1 MFYRIVI
8 VKENLCARSMTL
20 KAKSKEEVE
29 KRISE
34 IKAFLYPN
42 EDTSGYVHI
51 IKTNEVEAYAPGTK
65 VPEYQITV
73 YKPEES
79 EEIDI
84 NDPEYFDLILEDSEW
99 YEDIIEADSAEEA
112 REKFLSK
119 ECLYSNV
126 GYDKCCIYI
135 NEVPVSMLLEEVKR
149 SISNYIEH
157 IYINKKHSEMTV
169 REFNN
174 LHRNIWKNEKM
185 QYEAHKYMRSAL
197 SIADCLNRGD
207 FDLEKMSAKE
217 YIELLTQLPLLN
229 EDRDAWN
236 KMFEEAKRTYGKPSN

>member
-29 KRISE
+29 KRIPE

-73 YKPEES
+73 YKPTETEEVD
-79 EEIDI
+79 ID
-84 NDPEYFDLILEDSEW
+84 NPAYVDLMVEDTEW

-119 ECLYSNV
+119 ECLYPNV

-135 NEVPVSMLLEEVKR
+135 KEVPVSMLLEEVKR

-185 QYEAHKYMRSAL
+185 QYEAHKYMHSAL

-207 FDLEKMSAKE
+207 FDLEKMNAREFINTVSSLA
-217 YIELLTQLPLLN
+217 LLTDDQS
-229 EDRDAWN
+229 E
-236 KMFEEAKRTYGKPSN
+236 FEKKLAKVKSKYAK